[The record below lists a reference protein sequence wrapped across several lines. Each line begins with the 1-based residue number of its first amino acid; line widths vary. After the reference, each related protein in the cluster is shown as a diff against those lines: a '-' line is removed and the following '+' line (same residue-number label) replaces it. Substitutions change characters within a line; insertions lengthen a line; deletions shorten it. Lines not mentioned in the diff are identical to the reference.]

1 MKKLNG
7 TIRAEGRLSGGI
19 EKASNLKGELS
30 QSLARGPSA
39 YEVAVD
45 NGFKG
50 TEQEW
55 LESLKG
61 YTPIRGIDYW
71 TAQDVAAIKQEL
83 KAYIDS
89 LLSEV

>member
-61 YTPIRGIDYW
+61 YTPIRGIDYEIGIESLYRFI
-71 TAQDVAAIKQEL
+71 IKRGMSRW
-83 KAYIDS
+83 I
-89 LLSEV
+89 